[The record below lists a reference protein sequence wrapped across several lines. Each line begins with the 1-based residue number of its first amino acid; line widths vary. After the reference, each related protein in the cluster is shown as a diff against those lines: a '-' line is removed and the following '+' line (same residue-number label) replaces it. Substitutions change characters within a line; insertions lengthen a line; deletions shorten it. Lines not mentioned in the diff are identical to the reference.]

1 MIDYK
6 MTTLENGLQVAIVK
20 KEGSLFSCNLGL
32 KIGALHEG
40 STQKGI
46 CHFVEHMLFK
56 GTKSRDNK
64 KLNEDLEF
72 LGGEYN
78 AFTDYTSTVYSITAL
93 KEEITNGLKLLNE
106 MVRFPAFSPEE
117 IEREKGVVLSE
128 LKASIDDTE
137 TLALNLLNRKAFRKS
152 GLKTDVLGKESSIRS
167 FTSRTLEGFHH
178 RYYVPNNAVL
188 VIVSSMEFSLV
199 LKIVKDIFGSWEKK
213 AFDKNEIVFE
223 KNRKGTF
230 QAFKDMEQ
238 SVVGMLY
245 TFELEE
251 EEKLPLRILNFKLGN
266 SSNSI
271 LFRELRESRGLAYDV
286 YSDIEMT
293 KNIQSLLIYTQVSDD
308 HAQETVGIIEE
319 IIRDIQENRLI
330 TVKDLELMKKVL
342 KTGVLST
349 IEDTHHIC
357 SYILDELLDEEDPL
371 KFLQDIQ
378 ELEEIR
384 LDDVVRVAKKVLTDP
399 TIFLLRAGD

>member
-6 MTTLENGLQVAIVK
+6 LTTLKNGLQVAVVK
-20 KEGSLFSCNLGL
+20 KEGALFSCNLGIR
-32 KIGALHEG
+32 IGALHEER
-40 STQKGI
+40 TQKGI

-78 AFTDYTSTVYSITAL
+78 AFTDYTSTVYAITAL
-93 KEEITNGLKLLNE
+93 KEEITNGLNLLNE

-137 TLALNLLNRKAFRKS
+137 TLALNLLNKKAFRKS
-152 GLKTDVLGKESSIRS
+152 PLKTDVLGKESSIKS
-167 FTSRTLEGFHH
+167 FSKRTLENFHN

-188 VIVSSMEFSLV
+188 VVVSSMEFSLV
-199 LKIVKDIFGSWEKK
+199 LKIIRDIFGSWEKK
-213 AFDKNEIVFE
+213 AFERNEIVFE

-230 QAFKDMEQ
+230 EAFKDMEQ

-251 EEKLPLRILNFKLGN
+251 EEKLPLRILNYKLGN
-266 SSNSI
+266 SANSI

-286 YSDIEMT
+286 YSDIELT
-293 KNIQSLLIYTQVSDD
+293 KNIQNLLIYTQVSDD
-308 HAQETVGIIEE
+308 HTLDTVAIIEE
-319 IIRDIQENRLI
+319 IIMDIKENRVI

-357 SYILDELLDEEDPL
+357 SYILDELMDDEDPL
-371 KFLQDIQ
+371 KFQQDIE
-378 ELEEIR
+378 ELEHIR
-384 LDDVVRVAKKVLTDP
+384 LDDVVKVAQKVLQDP

>member
-6 MTTLENGLQVAIVK
+6 LTTLKNGLQVAVVK
-20 KEGSLFSCNLGL
+20 KEGALFSCNLGIR
-32 KIGALHEG
+32 IGALHEER
-40 STQKGI
+40 TQKGI

-56 GTKSRDNK
+56 GTKARDNK

-78 AFTDYTSTVYSITAL
+78 AFTDYTSTVYAVTAL
-93 KEEITNGLKLLNE
+93 KEEITNGLNLLNE

-137 TLALNLLNRKAFRKS
+137 TLALNLLNKKAFRKS
-152 GLKTDVLGKESSIRS
+152 ALKTDVLGKESSIRS
-167 FTSRTLEGFHH
+167 FTKRTLENFHN

-188 VIVSSMEFSLV
+188 VVVSSMEFSLV
-199 LKIVKDIFGSWEKK
+199 LKIIRDIFGSWEKK
-213 AFDKNEIVFE
+213 AVEKNEIVFE

-251 EEKLPLRILNFKLGN
+251 EEKLPLRILNYKLGN
-266 SSNSI
+266 SANSI

-286 YSDIEMT
+286 YSDIELT
-293 KNIQSLLIYTQVSDD
+293 KNIQNLLIYTQVSDD
-308 HAQETVGIIEE
+308 HTLDTVKIIEE
-319 IIRDIQENRLI
+319 ITRDIKENRVI

-357 SYILDELLDEEDPL
+357 SYVLDELMDDEDPL
-371 KFLQDIQ
+371 KFLQDIE
-378 ELEEIR
+378 ELEHIR
-384 LDDVVRVAKKVLTDP
+384 LDDVVKVAQKVLQDP